1 MLNRAGSVSGRD
13 ETGEMTVSLTNISDR
28 ERLAYTINDFGRMI
42 GLGRS
47 TIYAMIAK
55 GEIQVSQV
63 GCRKLISHSDA
74 VALLER
80 SKVKRT
86 DAADA
91 SAAG

>member
-1 MLNRAGSVSGRD
+1 LKVPNSADSVFCYD
-13 ETGEMTVSLTNISDR
+13 ETGEMAVSLTNISDH

-55 GEIQVSQV
+55 GEIAVAQV
-63 GCRKLISHSDA
+63 GCRKLIPHSEA

-80 SKVKRT
+80 SRVKCGR
-86 DAADA
+86 AP
-91 SAAG
+91 